1 MRILILEDDP
11 ALGPFV
17 AKGLTLEKHQ
27 VELETDGCRGLAS
40 LLLHAPDLLVL
51 DLGLPGMDGYEILQ
65 RMQGQCPGTSVL
77 VLTGRNGVESR
88 VHCLDL
94 GADDCLPKPFS
105 FTELMARCRALL
117 RRRQHSATSTL
128 CVGDLE
134 VDRIQRTVKRHGRL
148 VELTSKEFSLLE
160 YLVLARGRPCG
171 RSELLRG
178 VWQAAPPSGTN
189 VVDVYIN
196 YLRKK
201 LAYGADKMTFAPEP
215 SDRVI
220 GTVRGEGY
228 AISLERHEPLQPPMP
243 ALIHLQGSGAT
254 GMAKAHRRA
263 ETSAHA

>member
-1 MRILILEDDP
+1 MRILILEDDL
-11 ALGPFV
+11 ALGNFL

-27 VELETDGCRGLAS
+27 VELESDGRTGLAS

-51 DLGLPGMDGYEILQ
+51 DLGLPGMDGLEILQ
-65 RMQGQCPGTSVL
+65 RMQGQCPETSVL

-88 VHCLDL
+88 VHCLNL

-105 FTELMARCRALL
+105 FNELTARCRALL
-117 RRRQHSATSTL
+117 RRRQQSANSTL
-128 CVGDLE
+128 CVGSLE
-134 VDRIQRTVKRHGRL
+134 MDRIQRTVKRHGR
-148 VELTSKEFSLLE
+148 VIELTSKEFSLLE

-171 RSELLRG
+171 RSELLRE

-201 LAYGADKMTFAPEP
+201 LAYKTGFPLEP
-215 SDRVI
+215 ADRVI
-220 GTVRGEGY
+220 ETVRGEGY
-228 AISLERHEPLQPPMP
+228 AISLQHHEPLQ
-243 ALIHLQGSGAT
+243 IHLPAPLHLQASGVT
-254 GMAKAHRRA
+254 GLAKTRSRA